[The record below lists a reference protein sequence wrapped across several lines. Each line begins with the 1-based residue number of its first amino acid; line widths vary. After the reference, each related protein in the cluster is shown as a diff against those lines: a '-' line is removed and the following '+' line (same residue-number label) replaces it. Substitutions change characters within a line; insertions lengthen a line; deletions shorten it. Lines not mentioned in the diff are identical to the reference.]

1 MNASMFL
8 RSASMQGAMLPLMST
23 TNTISATPLV
33 FARACGT
40 GAEAAGAAT
49 PCDASA
55 SAGWIGAV
63 AGAVASRLR
72 RASDRPGGTTPEKTF
87 RCLSETYPPD
97 AQCYSCFTPPVGQ
110 GRSRRR
116 DNSRGGAKFRKES
129 AGIVRLNITTLGFL
143 VRRDFLGDRHKRQT
157 RARPTGQ
164 TRGAEG
170 VQARREIGE
179 KRKRVGGAGWS
190 GRRGQGVKFACSRL
204 SRDHRESRARDDF
217 RSLPGRPHAGASTLK
232 EGAAW
237 PTRLRTHKRSVCHGM
252 PIWSTA
258 GLAGAA
264 SRFGC

>member
-1 MNASMFL
+1 
-8 RSASMQGAMLPLMST
+8 MST

-33 FARACGT
+33 FARACGA

-63 AGAVASRLR
+63 AGAMGEFDCVGRPIDREGRPR
-72 RASDRPGGTTPEKTF
+72 RRRFAG
-87 RCLSETYPPD
+87 
-97 AQCYSCFTPPVGQ
+97 
-110 GRSRRR
+110 SRRR
-116 DNSRGGAKFRKES
+116 ILRTLSATHVSLHRLDRVAHDVVTTVAGERSSAKKS
-129 AGIVRLNITTLGFL
+129 AGIARLNSTTLGFL